1 MKANNLRDRR
11 APLEMSPEA
20 FREAGHQLVDQIA
33 AFFESL
39 PGRPVTRDE
48 APSAL
53 RALLPAALEDEG
65 APPGELLAE
74 AAPLLFD
81 HSLLNGHPSFLGYI
95 TSSAAPIGALGDLL
109 AAAVNPNVG
118 AWQLS
123 PLASEIEG
131 QCIRWMAAL
140 LGMPAGSEGLLVSG
154 GNMANFACFL
164 AARRAKA
171 GEGVREAGVHRDGP
185 RLLAY
190 ASTETHTWLQKATD
204 LFGLGTAS
212 LRWIPVRDD
221 LTIDVPALERRIE
234 EDRREGHQPFLLV
247 GNAGTVSTGAVD
259 PLARLAVIAR
269 KHDLWFHADGA
280 YGAPAVVS
288 AEAPAELAGLAEADS
303 VAFDPHKWL
312 YAPLE
317 AGCALVRHPG
327 ALRDAFS
334 YSPPYYRFDGE
345 EEDPRMNYFEL
356 GLQNSR
362 GFRALKVWLGLR
374 QAGRRGL
381 AEMIG
386 DDIRL
391 ARELHRLVAAHP
403 RLEAWTLGL
412 SITTFRF
419 VPKDL
424 QPGTEA
430 TDGYLNALN
439 EELLH
444 RLKTSGEVFVSNAVV
459 RGTFLLRA
467 CIVNFRTT
475 LAHLEPLPAI
485 VVRHG
490 EEADRALRPAHLRAG
505 AQLKT

>member
-1 MKANNLRDRR
+1 MTANDLRHRH
-11 APLEMSPEA
+11 APLEMSPKA
-20 FREAGHQLVDQIA
+20 FREAGHRLVDEIA
-33 AFFESL
+33 AFLESL

-53 RALLPAALEDEG
+53 RGLLPAALEDEG

-74 AAPLLFD
+74 AGPLLFD
-81 HSLLNGHPSFLGYI
+81 HSLLNGHPLFLGYI
-95 TSSAAPIGALGDLL
+95 TSSAAPIGALADLL

-118 AWQLS
+118 GWQLS
-123 PLASEIEG
+123 PIASEIEG
-131 QCIRWMAAL
+131 QCIRWMAGL
-140 LGMPAGSEGLLVSG
+140 LGMPAGTEGLLVSG
-154 GNMANFACFL
+154 GNVANFVCFL

-171 GEGVREAGVHRDGP
+171 GGDVREAGVHRDGS
-185 RLLAY
+185 RLLVY
-190 ASTETHTWLQKATD
+190 ASTETHTWLQKAAD
-204 LFGLGTAS
+204 LFGHGTAS

-221 LTIDVPALERRIE
+221 LTIDVEALEHRVE
-234 EDRREGHQPFLLV
+234 EDRREGHRPFLLV

-259 PLARLAVIAR
+259 PLGRLAAIAR
-269 KHDLWFHADGA
+269 RHGLWLHADGA
-280 YGAPAVVS
+280 YGAPAVLS
-288 AEAPAELAGLAEADS
+288 AEAPPDLAGLAEADS

-312 YAPLE
+312 YSPLE

-345 EEDPRMNYFEL
+345 KEDPRTNYFEV

-381 AEMIG
+381 AETIG

-391 ARELHRLVAAHP
+391 AGELYRLVAAHP

-412 SITTFRF
+412 SITTFRY
-419 VPKDL
+419 VPGDL
-424 QPGTEA
+424 APRTEA
-430 TDGYLNALN
+430 TDAYLNTLN

-444 RLKTSGEVFVSNAVV
+444 RLKASGEAFVSNAVV

-475 LAHLEPLPAI
+475 LSHLEALPAI

-490 EEADRALRPAHLRAG
+490 EEADRALRAAHQRAG
-505 AQLKT
+505 PQFKT

>member
-1 MKANNLRDRR
+1 M
-11 APLEMSPEA
+11 
-20 FREAGHQLVDQIA
+20 AG
-33 AFFESL
+33 
-39 PGRPVTRDE
+39 
-48 APSAL
+48 
-53 RALLPAALEDEG
+53 
-65 APPGELLAE
+65 
-74 AAPLLFD
+74 
-81 HSLLNGHPSFLGYI
+81 
-95 TSSAAPIGALGDLL
+95 
-109 AAAVNPNVG
+109 
-118 AWQLS
+118 
-123 PLASEIEG
+123 
-131 QCIRWMAAL
+131 L
-140 LGMPAGSEGLLVSG
+140 LGMPAGTEGLLVSG
-154 GNMANFACFL
+154 GNMANFVCFL

-171 GEGVREAGVHRDGP
+171 GEGVREAGVHRDGS

-190 ASTETHTWLQKATD
+190 ASTETHTWLQKAAD
-204 LFGLGTAS
+204 LFGHGTGS

-221 LTIDVPALERRIE
+221 LTIDVEALERRIE

-259 PLARLAVIAR
+259 PLARLAAIAR
-269 KHDLWFHADGA
+269 EHDLWFHADGA

-288 AEAPAELAGLAEADS
+288 AEAPPDLAGLAEADS

-312 YAPLE
+312 YSALE

-345 EEDPRMNYFEL
+345 AEDPRTNYFEL

-412 SITTFRF
+412 SITTFRY
-419 VPKDL
+419 VPEDL
-424 QPGTEA
+424 APGNGGDGRA
-430 TDGYLNALN
+430 TSTRSTRSCSTA
-439 EELLH
+439 
-444 RLKTSGEVFVSNAVV
+444 
-459 RGTFLLRA
+459 
-467 CIVNFRTT
+467 
-475 LAHLEPLPAI
+475 
-485 VVRHG
+485 
-490 EEADRALRPAHLRAG
+490 
-505 AQLKT
+505 